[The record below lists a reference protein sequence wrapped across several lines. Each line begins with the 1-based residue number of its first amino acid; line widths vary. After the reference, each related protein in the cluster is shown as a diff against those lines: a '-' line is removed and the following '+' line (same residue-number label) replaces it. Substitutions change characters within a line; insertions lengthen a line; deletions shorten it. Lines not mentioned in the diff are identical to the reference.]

1 MLLRELIIYG
11 AGAHAQEMA
20 EIVERLNQVE
30 PTWKLLGFAIP
41 EGHPDPPRDELNGYP
56 VLGGSE
62 LFERY
67 ADAAFLPEYGSG
79 HLEVARERIASLI
92 APTAFAS
99 RTANIGAGCVIYPN
113 CFVGRNASLGNRV
126 FVLSGSAINHDD
138 RLEDRVTL
146 ASGVTL
152 AGGVHVEEECY
163 LGQACSVR
171 QDVHIGRGSLIGMG
185 SMVLADVPPG
195 VVMVG
200 NPARQLRRREEA

>member
-1 MLLRELIIYG
+1 LRELIIYG

-20 EIVERLNQVE
+20 EIVDRLNRVE
-30 PTWKLLGFAIP
+30 PTWRLLGFAIP
-41 EGHPDPPRDELNGYP
+41 EGHPDPAASALNGYP

-62 LFERY
+62 LFGRY
-67 ADAAFLPEYGSG
+67 ADAAFLPEFGSG
-79 HLEVARERIASLI
+79 RLEIERERIASLI
-92 APTAFAS
+92 APTSFVS

-113 CFVGRNASLGNRV
+113 CFVGANASLGDRV

-138 RLEDRVTL
+138 CLENRVTL

-152 AGGVHVEEECY
+152 AGGVHIEAACY

-171 QDVHIGRGSLIGMG
+171 QDVRIGRESLIGMG
-185 SMVLADVPPG
+185 SVVLADVPPG

-200 NPARQLRRREEA
+200 NPARQLKRREDL